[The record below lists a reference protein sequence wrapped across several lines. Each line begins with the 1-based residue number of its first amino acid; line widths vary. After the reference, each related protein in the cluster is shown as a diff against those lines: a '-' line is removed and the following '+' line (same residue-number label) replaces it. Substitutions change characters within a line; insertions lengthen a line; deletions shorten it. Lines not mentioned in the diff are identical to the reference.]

1 MKNFLIVKLM
11 LIKEMRKPLQ
21 GCIHMINKEIRRGFQ
36 KMMELRMKML
46 TREKLSGYK
55 RPL

>member
-11 LIKEMRKPLQ
+11 LIKEMRKPQQ
-21 GCIHMINKEIRRGFQ
+21 GCIHMINKVIRRGFQ
-36 KMMELRMKML
+36 KMMELRMKMV